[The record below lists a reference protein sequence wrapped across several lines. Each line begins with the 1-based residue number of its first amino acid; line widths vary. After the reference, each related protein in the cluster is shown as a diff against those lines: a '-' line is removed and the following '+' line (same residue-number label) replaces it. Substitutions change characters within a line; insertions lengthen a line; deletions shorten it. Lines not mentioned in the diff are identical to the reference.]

1 MKAVADLITGMS
13 TNDLS
18 TVESN
23 GVINLHGFE
32 IGMGDIEVITE
43 DMPGYL
49 TASEGGLTIALD
61 NTLSP
66 ELIREGMA
74 REFVNRVQNLRK
86 DLGFD
91 VIDKIHI
98 SIQENT
104 NEWKDSLTEFKGY
117 ISQEVQALSI
127 DWVNEISEGY
137 SEVSIDDI
145 HLNVRLT
152 VA

>member
-1 MKAVADLITGMS
+1 M
-13 TNDLS
+13 
-18 TVESN
+18 
-23 GVINLHGFE
+23 
-32 IGMGDIEVITE
+32 TE

-98 SIQENT
+98 SIQENSSD
-104 NEWKDSLTEFKGY
+104 WKESLTEFNGY

>member
-1 MKAVADLITGMS
+1 M
-13 TNDLS
+13 
-18 TVESN
+18 
-23 GVINLHGFE
+23 
-32 IGMGDIEVITE
+32 
-43 DMPGYL
+43 
-49 TASEGGLTIALD
+49 TASEGGLTNALD

-104 NEWKDSLTEFKGY
+104 SEWKDSLTEFKGY
-117 ISQEVQALSI
+117 ISQEVQSLSSE
-127 DWVNEISEGY
+127 WVNEVSEGY
-137 SEVSIDDI
+137 SEVSIDDVN
-145 HLNVRLT
+145 LNVRLT